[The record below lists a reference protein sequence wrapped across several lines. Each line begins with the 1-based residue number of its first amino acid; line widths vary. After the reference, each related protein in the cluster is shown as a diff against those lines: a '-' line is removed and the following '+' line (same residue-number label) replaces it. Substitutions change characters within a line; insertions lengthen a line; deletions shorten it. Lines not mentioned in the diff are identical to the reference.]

1 MLRNIILINVLAGM
15 IFSSAAV
22 GDVRLKDVA
31 TVRDQ
36 RAAQLIG
43 YGLVVGL
50 DGTGDG
56 RNTQF
61 TIRTIGNMLQR
72 MGIEV
77 PATTI
82 KVKNVAAV
90 MVTATVSPY
99 VKAGGAFDVTVSS
112 VGDASSLEGG
122 TLLLTP
128 LQTADGLVRAKAQGP
143 VSVGGTNRDFGSG
156 RGIVNLQLVGA
167 VPGGGI
173 LELDLPT
180 IAVDERSLMVML
192 RDADFTTAFRLAN
205 AINST
210 FGGDIAMA
218 QDAGNIMVSVPNE
231 FSTRNDMVGFISL
244 MENVTFEPDETARVI
259 INERTGTI
267 IAGGNVS
274 LAPVAIM
281 HGTLSIDIGQNNQA
295 AGQIGLQQRPAGD
308 RMVNLSETSNVSE
321 VAQALNML
329 QVTPR
334 DMIAIFQ
341 ALKRAGSLRA
351 ELIVM

>member
-1 MLRNIILINVLAGM
+1 MRYKRLITG
-15 IFSSAAV
+15 ICAALTLCSTV
-22 GDVRLKDVA
+22 MGEVRLKDVA

-36 RAAQLIG
+36 RATQLIG

-77 PATTI
+77 PSTTI

-99 VKAGGAFDVTVSS
+99 VKAGGTFDVTVSS

-128 LQTADGLVRAKAQGP
+128 LQTADGMVRAKSQGP
-143 VSVGGTNRDFGSG
+143 VSVGGSNRDFGSG
-156 RGIVNLQLVGA
+156 TGIDNLQLVGA

-173 LELDLPT
+173 LEVDLPT
-180 IAVDERSLMVML
+180 IAVDERSLMVMI

-205 AINST
+205 AINNT
-210 FGGDIAMA
+210 FGSELAAA
-218 QDAGNIMVSVPNE
+218 QDAGNVMVTVPDE
-231 FSTRNDMVGFISL
+231 FANRNDMVGFIAL
-244 MENVTFEPDETARVI
+244 MENVTFEPDESARVI

-267 IAGGNVS
+267 IAG
-274 LAPVAIM
+274 
-281 HGTLSIDIGQNNQA
+281 
-295 AGQIGLQQRPAGD
+295 
-308 RMVNLSETSNVSE
+308 
-321 VAQALNML
+321 
-329 QVTPR
+329 
-334 DMIAIFQ
+334 
-341 ALKRAGSLRA
+341 
-351 ELIVM
+351 VM

>member
-1 MLRNIILINVLAGM
+1 MRNHRVLAG
-15 IFSSAAV
+15 ICAGLTLCSTV
-22 GDVRLKDVA
+22 LGDVRLKDVA

-36 RAAQLIG
+36 RATQLIG

-50 DGTGDG
+50 DGSGDG

-77 PATTI
+77 PSTTI

-99 VKAGGAFDVTVSS
+99 VKTGGTFDITVSS

-128 LQTADGLVRAKAQGP
+128 LQTADGLVHAKAQGA
-143 VSVGGTNRDFGSG
+143 VSVGGTNRDFGAG
-156 RGIVNLQLVGA
+156 EGVENLELVGS

-173 LELDLPT
+173 LEVDFPT
-180 IAVDERSLMVML
+180 IAVDERNLMVML
-192 RDADFTTAFRLAN
+192 RDADYTTAYRLAN
-205 AINST
+205 AINDT
-210 FGGDIAMA
+210 FGDELAMA
-218 QDAGNIMVSVPNE
+218 QDAGNVLVTVPDE
-231 FSTRNDMVGFISL
+231 FAGNNGMVGFIAQ
-244 MENVTFEPDETARVI
+244 MEAVTFEPDESARVI

-281 HGTLSIDIGQNNQA
+281 HGTLSIDIGQGGQA
-295 AGQIGLQQRPAGD
+295 AAPQPGMPAPTGD
-308 RMVNLSETSNVSE
+308 RMLNIDETTNVEE
-321 VAQALNML
+321 VAQALNIL

-334 DMIAIFQ
+334 DLIAIFQ